1 MARLPENENDGMLP
15 EAEVKT
21 ETEVEEESGIEAG
34 TGKEPEKTEGEAGI
48 RKEPEKTTEA
58 EIRREPEKTEKETGV
73 EEGTGHSE
81 QEFGI
86 ERKPKKEE
94 GAFGTGFLAGILLTV
109 VCLVVFELGQ
119 MAARSGIFRKKESV
133 REETGADILT
143 DNETLRKLD
152 EVQSVIEQ
160 NYLNEIDSDL
170 LSAYL
175 FKGIAA
181 GLDDYYAAYYT
192 EEELQSVLDS
202 SRGEYHGIGATLRAD
217 AQTGEIVA
225 VTVYENSPAE
235 EGGLR
240 EDDVLLA
247 VDGEPLGGVD
257 LTSVVALIK
266 SKDEFVLT
274 VYRESEDAELELS
287 ITCGD
292 VEVEHV
298 TYRMLEDGIGYIC
311 ITEFTESAVGQF
323 EDAVDA
329 LNDQDMEKLI
339 VDLRDTPGG
348 LLSSVCDILDE
359 ILPECLLVY
368 TEDRDGNREEYSSDS
383 SYSVDCEIAVL
394 VNEWT
399 ASASEI
405 FAGAIQDYGLGPVI
419 GTQTYGKGIV
429 QRTFPLSDGS
439 AIKMTVQK
447 YFTPNGQDING
458 NGITPDIIVE
468 TGPEETESG
477 KNGEKTAET
486 ESETIG
492 DGPDE
497 PESEA
502 DGEKSAETEAGAEE
516 PDPVLERAIEELKK
530 P

>member
-1 MARLPENENDGMLP
+1 MTRLPEDEDENKLP
-15 EAEVKT
+15 EAERNATAGARVETGAEEKAET
-21 ETEVEEESGIEAG
+21 GTGLEINEDAGAEAATESGMKAEAATEPGMKAEAKMDAGVEDEAVVEAEAAPGTSQEETEHRSN
-34 TGKEPEKTEGEAGI
+34 
-48 RKEPEKTTEA
+48 
-58 EIRREPEKTEKETGV
+58 
-73 EEGTGHSE
+73 
-81 QEFGI
+81 
-86 ERKPKKEE
+86 
-94 GAFGTGFLAGILLTV
+94 AFGTGFLAGILLTV

-468 TGPEETESG
+468 TESG
-477 KNGEKTAET
+477 QDEEKPAEA
-486 ESETIG
+486 ES
-492 DGPDE
+492 
-497 PESEA
+497 
-502 DGEKSAETEAGAEE
+502 
-516 PDPVLERAIEELKK
+516 DPVLERAIEELKK